1 MTIIINN
8 INAAAKAATE
18 TKKTETQKTTAWLEP
33 VGYVITGKDPEILS
47 RNFKLSDLSWE
58 EIVVDKDGMMT
69 DPHRVGQGNFCLE
82 RNLYE
87 AAVNFEAHVAFDV
100 RMSLIYSDREEPTID
115 VGLHLGDAAWRC
127 VQYCKKY
134 WDQSDPKVV
143 KIRELYNGLI
153 ERCNDCMENAV
164 NAAKIHQ
171 EQLKKLHE
179 RIAEL
184 EAEND
189 KLCNELD
196 QLRNDVS
203 AHADDI
209 YN

>member
-1 MTIIINN
+1 MTIINAN
-8 INAAAKAATE
+8 ININTAAAKAATE
-18 TKKTETQKTTAWLEP
+18 TQTETKKTVWLEP
-33 VGYVITGKDPEILS
+33 IGYKITGKNPDIRSKEFNL
-47 RNFKLSDLSWE
+47 NDLSWE
-58 EIVVDKDGMMT
+58 EINVDQDGMMT
-69 DPHRVGQGNFCLE
+69 KPARVGQGGFCLE

-87 AAVNFEAHVAFDV
+87 AAVLFEEHVAFDI
-100 RMSLIYSDREEPTID
+100 RMALIYSDREEPSID
-115 VGLHLGDAAWRC
+115 VNINLGDAAWRC

-134 WDQSDPKVV
+134 WNQTDPKIT

-164 NAAKIHQ
+164 NAVKIHQ

-179 RIAEL
+179 RIAVL
-184 EAEND
+184 ED
-189 KLCNELD
+189 ELD

>member
-8 INAAAKAATE
+8 INNNAAAKAATE
-18 TKKTETQKTTAWLEP
+18 TQTETKKTVWLEP
-33 VGYVITGKDPEILS
+33 IGYKITGKNPDIRSKEFNL
-47 RNFKLSDLSWE
+47 NDLSWE
-58 EIVVDKDGMMT
+58 EINVDQDGMMT
-69 DPHRVGQGNFCLE
+69 KPARVGQGNFCLE
-82 RNLYE
+82 QNLYE
-87 AAVNFEAHVAFDV
+87 AAVLFEEHVAFDL
-100 RMSLIYSDREEPTID
+100 RMALVYSTREEPTID

-127 VQYCKKY
+127 IQYCKKY
-134 WDQSDPKVV
+134 WNQTDPKIT
-143 KIRELYNGLI
+143 KIRELYNSLI

-164 NAAKIHQ
+164 NAVKIHQ

-179 RIAEL
+179 KIAEL
-184 EAEND
+184 ERENAEMTD
-189 KLCNELD
+189 ELD

>member
-1 MTIIINN
+1 MTIIN
-8 INAAAKAATE
+8 INANINTAAKAATE
-18 TKKTETQKTTAWLEP
+18 TQTETKKTTWLEP
-33 VGYVITGKDPEILS
+33 VGYTITGKDPEIRS
-47 RNFKLSDLSWE
+47 RDFKLSDLSWE

-69 DPHRVGQGNFCLE
+69 DPHRVGQSNFCLE

-87 AAVNFEAHVAFDV
+87 AAVLFEEHVAFDV

-134 WDQSDPKVV
+134 FDQTDPKIA

-164 NAAKIHQ
+164 NAVKIHKD
-171 EQLKKLHE
+171 QLKKLHE

-184 EAEND
+184 EAKND
-189 KLCNELD
+189 KLYNELD
-196 QLRNDVS
+196 QFRNDVS